1 MTFAVEHDP
10 SGAVGTTV
18 FETSVG
24 WCGLAWGERG
34 IVAVQLPEGDRAGTA
49 RRLRRRR
56 PDACEADPPA
66 PIAAA
71 RDAIV
76 ALLGGERVDLVDIVV
91 DLGDVSAFDGEVYAV
106 ARTIPPGRTLT
117 YGEVAARVGS
127 PDLARAV
134 GGAMGRNPC
143 PIIVPCHRVLAAHGA
158 LGGFSAPG
166 GAATKRRLLTIE
178 GALPPAPPT
187 LFDA

>member
-1 MTFAVEHDP
+1 MTAAVEADR
-10 SGAVGTTV
+10 SGFEGRAV
-18 FETSVG
+18 FETALG

-34 IVAVQLPEGDRAGTA
+34 IVAVQLPEGDRSRTA
-49 RRLRRRR
+49 WRLRRRR
-56 PDACEADPPA
+56 PDACDADPPA
-66 PIAAA
+66 AVAAA

-76 ALLGGERVDLVDIVV
+76 ALLAGERVDLVDVVV
-91 DLGDVSAFDGEVYAV
+91 DLGEVSPFDADVYAV
-106 ARTIPPGRTLT
+106 ARTIPPGSTLT

-127 PDLARAV
+127 ADLARAV

-143 PIIVPCHRVLAAHGA
+143 PIIVPCHRVLAARGA

-178 GALPPAPPT
+178 GALPPAPLT